1 MLEFNEEEWQI
12 NLPGNNQLQN
22 YLIPIVLLIA
32 GLGAYSYTGF
42 CSVFSDFLALNIFHS
57 TPPKPLLNGFGA
69 QSFSLLSYGSG
80 ALVLGGFLL
89 FSALLDIGAGS
100 IRFDKN
106 NQQIT
111 LAFKGYPGKNERIF
125 FSYSFKELQCI
136 KIMYTESPVRKQG
149 LFLVLLLSTQP
160 QVPSEEWAERAKVL
174 QKLRKINLIS
184 PEFCGKVS
192 ASPEKQNVRKR
203 IIPRKMLKRRI
214 PQIIPKH
221 STDNQ
226 SGRIKLKS
234 AFL

>member
-22 YLIPIVLLIA
+22 YFIPIVLLIA

-42 CSVFSDFLALNIFHS
+42 CSVFSDFLAVNIFHS

-89 FSALLDIGAGS
+89 FSAILDIGAGS

-149 LFLVLLLSTQP
+149 LFLVLEGNREIPIWSTQD
-160 QVPSEEWAERAKVL
+160 PSKFIQSESF
-174 QKLRKINLIS
+174 ITNLGLEMGFNTEIVDRT
-184 PEFCGKVS
+184 K
-192 ASPEKQNVRKR
+192 
-203 IIPRKMLKRRI
+203 
-214 PQIIPKH
+214 
-221 STDNQ
+221 
-226 SGRIKLKS
+226 
-234 AFL
+234 

>member
-22 YLIPIVLLIA
+22 YFIPIILLIA

-42 CSVFSDFLALNIFHS
+42 CSVFSDFLVVNIFHS
-57 TPPKPLLNGFGA
+57 TPSKPLLNGFGA

-89 FSALLDIGAGS
+89 FSAILDIGAGS

-149 LFLVLLLSTQP
+149 LFLVLEGNREIPIWSTQD
-160 QVPSEEWAERAKVL
+160 PSKFIQSESF
-174 QKLRKINLIS
+174 ITNLGLEMGFNTEIVDRT
-184 PEFCGKVS
+184 K
-192 ASPEKQNVRKR
+192 
-203 IIPRKMLKRRI
+203 
-214 PQIIPKH
+214 
-221 STDNQ
+221 
-226 SGRIKLKS
+226 
-234 AFL
+234 